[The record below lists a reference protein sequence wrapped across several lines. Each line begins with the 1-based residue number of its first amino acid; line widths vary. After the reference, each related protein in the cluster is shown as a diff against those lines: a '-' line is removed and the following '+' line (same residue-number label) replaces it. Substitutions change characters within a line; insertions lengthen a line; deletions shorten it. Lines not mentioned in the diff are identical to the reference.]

1 MGPKRYLTMAA
12 IAVLLSWVAV
22 LGLVYSG
29 TDKLRTQRETYD
41 GLTQQSLTLEQMRGA
56 ILQMAAASDEYL
68 MLGAIN
74 RFEHSM
80 PPEQLQKDFKNKH
93 LQSRNQFAKSFL
105 RFQSLLSM
113 KNWTDPDSARNAPP
127 SDYAF
132 MQMMRDKYYSYIVAS
147 DKLQKLSGSHVYLS
161 YIARLKGE
169 QRSIEAFLLHEIEGR
184 IEAVQQQLG
193 SENPHFESTIT
204 DSRNIV
210 LSLMLVAII
219 PAFLTG
225 YLAYRGI
232 VLMFNEINAQR
243 EDKLRS
249 NASLE
254 AALAE
259 LRRLQDTLVQSE
271 RLSTLGK
278 LTATV
283 SHELRNPMAAIRNSL
298 FLIRE
303 FASDKDKVIGNVERA
318 ERSIARCDNII
329 GDLLEYT
336 RQRNLNLKPTPLS
349 EWVRETLAEQKFPV
363 EVQVKL
369 DLRSGEA
376 KVSLDDDRFRRVLI
390 NLVQNSSEA
399 IKVSK
404 GHGEVAIHTGVIGD
418 SAYIDIVDD
427 GPGIPED
434 VIPRIFEPLFTTKSF
449 GAGLGLPTAKRLVE
463 QHSGKMTVNSKVG
476 FGTSFRVVLPIST
489 STQEQAA

>member
-1 MGPKRYLTMAA
+1 MGPKRYLAMAA
-12 IAVLLSWVAV
+12 VAVLLSWVA
-22 LGLVYSG
+22 LLALVYNG
-29 TDKLRTQRETYD
+29 TDKLRSQRENYD
-41 GLTQQSLTLEQMRGA
+41 RLTQQSVTLEQMRAA

-80 PPEQLQKDFKNKH
+80 PPEQLKKDFKRKH
-93 LQSRNQFAKSFL
+93 LDSRNQFAKSFL

-113 KNWTDPDSARNAPP
+113 KNWAGSEGSASA
-127 SDYAF
+127 SAGDFAF
-132 MQMMRDKYYSYIVAS
+132 MQMIRDKYYDYIVS
-147 DKLQKLSGSHVYLS
+147 TDKLQKLAGSHVYLS

-169 QRSIEAFLLHEIEGR
+169 QRSIETFLLHEVNGR
-184 IEAVQQQLG
+184 IESVNQQLG

-204 DSRNIV
+204 DARNLI
-210 LSLMLVAII
+210 LGSMLLAMI
-219 PAFLTG
+219 PALITG
-225 YLAYRGI
+225 FLAYRGI
-232 VLMFNEINAQR
+232 VVLFNEISAQR
-243 EDKLRS
+243 EDNARS

-259 LRRLQDTLVQSE
+259 LKRLQDTLVQSE

-303 FASDKDKVIGNVERA
+303 FSNERDKVISNVERA

-336 RQRNLNLKPTPLS
+336 RQRNLNMRVTPLS
-349 EWVRETLAEQKFPV
+349 DWVRDTLSEQKLPV
-363 EVQVKL
+363 EVQLKL
-369 DLRSGEA
+369 DLRSNEA
-376 KVSLDDDRFRRVLI
+376 KVALDDDRFRRVII
-390 NLVQNSSEA
+390 NLVQNASEA

-404 GHGEVAIHTGVIGD
+404 GHGEITVHTGVIGD

-427 GPGIPED
+427 GPGIADD
-434 VIPRIFEPLFTTKSF
+434 VLPRIFEPLFTTKSF

-476 FGTSFRVVLPIST
+476 FGTSFRVVLPVST
-489 STQEQAA
+489 GQQEQAA